1 MIVRNSTEMAQST
14 RKKEVFLEE
23 NRLMLSTRPQNIALP
38 LSLPQAS
45 LHFVNDI
52 TIMMILVL
60 KNGSKIVFLC

>member
-1 MIVRNSTEMAQST
+1 MLQST

-23 NRLMLSTRPQNIALP
+23 NRLMLSTRLQNIALP

-45 LHFVNDI
+45 LLSVNDI

-60 KNGSKIVFLC
+60 KNGSKIIFLY